1 MGGTSIPCLYRIV
14 TYLNFSASQE
24 FPESQKGP
32 DVVMQGR
39 EFLLLHRARH
49 TACI

>member
-1 MGGTSIPCLYRIV
+1 MGGTSIPGLYRTV
-14 TYLNFSASQE
+14 PYLNFSASQG
-24 FPESQKGP
+24 FPEPQKGP

-39 EFLLLHRARH
+39 KFLLLHSARH